1 MYSLSCCIIAK
12 NEAHR
17 LTSLLESLSP
27 VCDQIVV
34 VDTGSEDNTVQVAK
48 DMGAE
53 VSFFPW
59 NDSFSSAR
67 NKSLK
72 EARNP
77 WILYVDADDFI
88 PENSLLGIAELKKT
102 PPESAFAFIVQSTQ
116 DGITG
121 ISAAQIRMFPNI
133 EGLEFKYRVHEQI
146 RPSLVEKGIPIIF
159 KKVNIIHMGY
169 TDQNSVTAK
178 QKRNIKLLE
187 KDLMDYPDD
196 GFLHYM
202 AGMAWMDLKK
212 YASAREEFKKAW
224 ELSVAYPDKRHIA
237 LGSALELV
245 ELALKKEQTGQS
257 EVITW
262 LEKAED
268 IEKNYPRCLYLRGR
282 IAYEENDLVNSL
294 KSLNRL
300 MDCQAPDLL
309 LPINVNM
316 LKTVGAALM
325 SQIYIKT
332 GRSKDAISILNKA
345 EQILNKIPS
354 QD

>member
-17 LTSLLESLSP
+17 LTSLLKSLSP
-27 VCDQIVV
+27 VCEQIVV
-34 VDTGSEDNTVQVAK
+34 VDTGSEDNTIQVAK

-59 NDSFSSAR
+59 NDSFSCAR

-77 WILYVDADDFI
+77 WVLYVDADDQI
-88 PENSLLGIAELKKT
+88 SENSLRSIAELKKNL
-102 PPESAFAFIVQSTQ
+102 PEKAFAFVIQSTQ

-121 ISAAQIRMFPNI
+121 ISSAQIRMFPNV

-146 RPSLVEKGIPIIF
+146 RPALMKKGIPIIF
-159 KKVNIIHMGY
+159 KEINIIHTGY
-169 TDQNSVTAK
+169 TDQNAVTAK
-178 QKRNIKLLE
+178 QERNIKLLE

-202 AGMAWMDLKK
+202 AGMAWLDLKK
-212 YASAREEFKKAW
+212 YASAKEEFLKAW
-224 ELSVAYPDKRHIA
+224 ELSIAYLDKHHVA
-237 LGSALELV
+237 LGAALELV
-245 ELALKKEQTGQS
+245 ELALKKEQIRQPD
-257 EVITW
+257 VMTW

-282 IAYEENDLVNSL
+282 LAYKENDMNNSL

-300 MDCQAPDLL
+300 MDCQMPDLL
-309 LPINVNM
+309 LPININM
-316 LKTVGAALM
+316 LKTMGAALM

-332 GRSKDAISILNKA
+332 GRPKDAISILDQA
-345 EQILNKIPS
+345 EQILKNAP
-354 QD
+354 

>member
-17 LTSLLESLSP
+17 LTSLLKSLSP
-27 VCDQIVV
+27 VCEQIVV
-34 VDTGSEDNTVQVAK
+34 VDTGSEDNTIQVAK

-59 NDSFSSAR
+59 NDSFSCAR

-77 WILYVDADDFI
+77 WVLYVDADDQI
-88 PENSLLGIAELKKT
+88 SENSLRSIAELKKNL
-102 PPESAFAFIVQSTQ
+102 PEKAFAFVIQSTQ

-121 ISAAQIRMFPNI
+121 ISSAQIRMFPNV

-146 RPSLVEKGIPIIF
+146 RPALMKKGIPIIF
-159 KKVNIIHMGY
+159 KEINIIHTGY
-169 TDQNSVTAK
+169 TDQNAVTAK
-178 QKRNIKLLE
+178 QERNIKLLE

-202 AGMAWMDLKK
+202 AGMAWLDLKK
-212 YASAREEFKKAW
+212 YASAKEEFLKAW
-224 ELSVAYPDKRHIA
+224 ELSIAYLDKHHVA
-237 LGSALELV
+237 LGAALELV
-245 ELALKKEQTGQS
+245 ELALKKEQIRQPD
-257 EVITW
+257 VMTW

-282 IAYEENDLVNSL
+282 LAYKENDMNNSL

-300 MDCQAPDLL
+300 MDYQMPDLL
-309 LPINVNM
+309 LPININM
-316 LKTVGAALM
+316 LKTMGAALM

-332 GRSKDAISILNKA
+332 GRPKDAISILDQA
-345 EQILNKIPS
+345 EQILKNAP
-354 QD
+354 

>member
-1 MYSLSCCIIAK
+1 MYSLSCCIIVK

-17 LTSLLESLSP
+17 LTSLLKSLSP
-27 VCDQIVV
+27 VCEQIVV
-34 VDTGSEDNTVQVAK
+34 VDTGSEDNTIQVAK

-59 NDSFSSAR
+59 NDSFSCAR

-77 WILYVDADDFI
+77 WILYVDADDLI
-88 PENSLLGIAELKKT
+88 PDNSLFSIAELKKN
-102 PPESAFAFIVQSTQ
+102 PPEKAFAFVIQSTQ

-121 ISAAQIRMFPNI
+121 ISSAQIRMFPNAL
-133 EGLEFKYRVHEQI
+133 GLEFKYRVHEQI
-146 RPSLVEKGIPIIF
+146 RPALMEKGIPIIF
-159 KKVNIIHMGY
+159 KEINIIHTGY
-169 TDQNSVTAK
+169 TDQSAVTAK

-187 KDLMDYPDD
+187 EDLMDYPDD

-202 AGMAWMDLKK
+202 AAMAWLDLKK
-212 YASAREEFKKAW
+212 YASAKEAFLKAW
-224 ELSVAYPDKRHIA
+224 ELSIAAPDKRHLA
-237 LGSALELV
+237 LGAALELV
-245 ELALKKEQTGQS
+245 ELGLKKEQILQP
-257 EVITW
+257 EVMTW

-282 IAYEENDLVNSL
+282 LAYEENDMSNSL
-294 KSLNRL
+294 KSLNSL
-300 MDCQAPDLL
+300 MDCQMPDLL
-309 LPINVNM
+309 LPININM

-332 GRSKDAISILNKA
+332 GRPKDAISILNKV
-345 EQILNKIPS
+345 EQILNKTP
-354 QD
+354 